1 MAGENVVVG
10 RVIACQKNIEG
21 NKKMA
26 RKTPLEKIRNI
37 GIAAHIDAGKTT
49 TTERILFYTGKTHKL
64 GEVHDGAA
72 VTDFMEQER
81 ERGITIQ
88 SAAVTAEWKGHQIN
102 IIDTPGHVDFT
113 IEVER
118 SLRVLDGVVAVFCA
132 VGGVQ
137 SQSETVWRQA
147 NRYEVPRMVFVN
159 KMDRTGADF
168 FRVVNQIKTRLGG
181 NAVPIQLPIGAEDK
195 FTGLVDL
202 MTMKAEIYT
211 NDLGTEIKEEEIPAE
226 LQAKAKEMRDEMV
239 EAIAGEDDTL
249 MEKYFEDP
257 DSITVEEL
265 KAGLRKAVCNNR
277 IVPVTCG
284 TAFKNKGVQLLLNNV
299 VDYMPSP
306 VDVKA
311 IEGELEDGT
320 KVERHSSD
328 EEPFSALAFKVMTD
342 PFVGRLTFL
351 RVYSGVIT
359 SGSYV
364 LNATNGKKERIA
376 RLVRMY
382 ADQRLEENEVYAGD
396 ICAAVGLKDTT
407 TGDTLC
413 DEKAPIILEKMTFPE
428 PVISVA
434 IEPKTKADQDK
445 MGIALQK
452 LAEEDPS
459 FRVKSDAETGQTIIS
474 GMGELHLDI
483 IVDRMLRE
491 FKVEANI
498 GKPQVAYR
506 ETIRGNADQDS
517 KFIRQSGGKGQYGH
531 CKVRISP
538 AEENAG
544 FVFENKIVGGA
555 IPKEYIEPAR
565 KGMEEA
571 LEGGILA
578 GYPMIDVKVELYDG
592 SYHEVDSSEMAF
604 KIAGSM
610 AIKEGCKK
618 ASPCILEPMMKVEI
632 EIPDEFTGTI
642 IGDISRRRGRVEG
655 QEPLGNTGNVI
666 VRAIVPLA
674 NMFGYATDLRSN
686 TQGRGTFSME
696 FQKYEQVPANV
707 EKEIIEKAGATA
719 KA

>member
-1 MAGENVVVG
+1 MG
-10 RVIACQKNIEG
+10 RQ
-21 NKKMA
+21 
-26 RKTPLEKIRNI
+26 TPLERVRNI

-49 TTERILFYTGKTHKL
+49 TTERILFYTGKTHKI

-72 VTDFMEQER
+72 VTDFMDQER

-88 SAAVTAEWKGHQIN
+88 SAAVTAYWKDHQIN
-102 IIDTPGHVDFT
+102 VIDTPGHVDFT

-168 FRVVNQIKTRLGG
+168 FRVAEQIKTRLGA
-181 NAVPIQLPIGAEDK
+181 NAVPIQLPIGAEDN
-195 FTGLVDL
+195 FRGLVDL

-211 NDLGTEIKEEEIPAE
+211 NDLGTEIKEEDIPAE

-239 EAIAGEDDTL
+239 EAIAGEDDLL

-257 DSITVEEL
+257 DSITVDEL
-265 KAGLRKAVCNNR
+265 KAGLRRAVCANK

-284 TAFKNKGVQLLLNNV
+284 TAFKNKGVQLLLDNV
-299 VDYMPSP
+299 VAYMPSP
-306 VDVKA
+306 LDVKA

-320 KVERHSSD
+320 KVERHSTED
-328 EEPFSALAFKVMTD
+328 EPFSALSFKVMTD
-342 PFVGRLTFL
+342 PYVGRLTFL
-351 RVYSGVIT
+351 RVYSGKLT

-364 LNATNGKKERIA
+364 LNSTTGKKERIS
-376 RLVRMY
+376 RLVQMY
-382 ADQRLEENEVYAGD
+382 ADQRNEITEVYAGD

-413 DEKAPIILEKMTFPE
+413 DEANPIILERMTFPE

-459 FRVKSDAETGQTIIS
+459 FRVKSDTETGQTIIS

-506 ETIRGNADQDS
+506 ETIRGTADQDS
-517 KFIRQSGGKGQYGH
+517 KFVRQSGGKGQYGH
-531 CKVRISP
+531 VKIKISP
-538 AEENAG
+538 AEENKG

-578 GYPMIDVKVELYDG
+578 GYPMIDVAVELYDG

-618 ASPCILEPMMKVEI
+618 AQPCILEPMMKVEI

-642 IGDISRRRGRVEG
+642 IGDISRRRGRIEG

-707 EKEIIEKAGATA
+707 EKEIIEKAG
-719 KA
+719 KAS

>member
-1 MAGENVVVG
+1 MP
-10 RVIACQKNIEG
+10 
-21 NKKMA
+21 

-49 TTERILFYTGKTHKL
+49 TTERILFYTGKTHKF

-72 VTDFMEQER
+72 VTDFMDQER

-88 SAAVTAEWKGHQIN
+88 SAAVTATWKGHQLN

-113 IEVER
+113 VEVER
-118 SLRVLDGVVAVFCA
+118 SLRVLDGEVAVFCA

-147 NRYEVPRMVFVN
+147 NRYEVPRIVFVN

-168 FRVVNQIKTRLGG
+168 YRVLNQIRDRLRA
-181 NAVPIQLPIGAEDK
+181 NAFAIQLPIGAEDK
-195 FTGLVDL
+195 MQGIIDL
-202 MTMKAEIYT
+202 IEMKAEVYRD
-211 NDLGTEIKEEEIPAE
+211 DLGKQIDIFDVDTCDEISQELKDKAHQYREE
-226 LQAKAKEMRDEMV
+226 LV
-239 EAIAGEDDTL
+239 EAIAGEDDAL

-257 DSITVEEL
+257 ESITVPEL
-265 KAGLRKAVCNNR
+265 KAVLRKATCANK

-284 TAFKNKGVQLLLNNV
+284 TAFKNKGVQMLLDNV
-299 VDYMPSP
+299 VDYLPSP
-306 VDVKA
+306 IDVKA
-311 IEGELEDGT
+311 IEGEMEDGT
-320 KVERHSSD
+320 KTERHSSD
-328 EEPFSALAFKVMTD
+328 TEPFSALAFKVMTD

-351 RVYSGVIT
+351 RIYSGIIT

-364 LNATNGKKERIA
+364 LNATNNKKERIS

-382 ADQRLEENEVYAGD
+382 ADQRLEEQEVYAGD

-413 DEKAPIILEKMTFPE
+413 DEKAPIILEKMVFPE

-434 IEPKTKADQDK
+434 IEPKTKADQEK

-459 FRVKSDAETGQTIIS
+459 FRVKTDTETGQTIIS

-483 IVDRMLRE
+483 IVDRLLRE
-491 FKVEANI
+491 FKVDANV

-506 ETIRGNADQDS
+506 ETIRGNSEQES
-517 KFIRQSGGKGQYGH
+517 KFQRQSGGKGQYGH
-531 CKVRISP
+531 VKIRISP

-571 LEGGILA
+571 LESGILA
-578 GYPMIDVKVELYDG
+578 GFPMIDVKVELYDG

-610 AIKEGCKK
+610 AIKDGVKK
-618 ASPCILEPMMKVEI
+618 AQPCVLEPMMKVEI
-632 EIPDEFTGTI
+632 EIPDEYTGNI
-642 IGDISRRRGRVEG
+642 IGDIAKRRGRVEG

-666 VRAIVPLA
+666 VRATVPLG

-696 FQKYEQVPANV
+696 FKCYEQVPKNV
-707 EKEIIEKAGATA
+707 EEEIIAKSGA

>member
-1 MAGENVVVG
+1 MCDNLNEAKKYNSDVH
-10 RVIACQKNIEG
+10 NI
-21 NKKMA
+21 KKEKQEMA
-26 RKTPLEKIRNI
+26 RQTPLEKIRNI

-49 TTERILFYTGKTHKL
+49 TTERILFYTGKTHKI
-64 GEVHDGAA
+64 GETHDGAA
-72 VTDFMEQER
+72 VTDFMEQEK

-88 SAAVTAEWKGHQIN
+88 SAAVTASWKGHQIN

-168 FRVVNQIKTRLGG
+168 YRVVDQIKTRLGA

-195 FTGLVDL
+195 FNGLIDL

-211 NDLGTEIKEEEIPAE
+211 NDLGTDIKEEDIPADMME
-226 LQAKAKEMRDEMV
+226 KAQQYHDAMV
-239 EAIAGEDDTL
+239 EAIASEDDAL

-257 DSITVEEL
+257 ASITIDEL
-265 KAGLRKAVCNNR
+265 KAVLRKAVCDNK

-284 TAFKNKGVQLLLNNV
+284 TAFKNKGVQLLLNAV

-320 KVERHSSD
+320 KTERHSSD
-328 EEPFSALAFKVMTD
+328 TEPFSALAFKVMTD
-342 PFVGRLTFL
+342 PYVGRLTFL

-359 SGSYV
+359 AGSYV

-382 ADQRLEENEVYAGD
+382 ADQRLEEQEVYAGD

-413 DEKAPIILEKMTFPE
+413 DEKAPIILERMTFPE

-459 FRVKSDAETGQTIIS
+459 FRVKSDTETGQTIIS

-531 CKVRISP
+531 VKVRISP

-578 GYPMIDVKVELYDG
+578 GFPMIDVKVELYDG

-610 AIKEGCKK
+610 AIKDGCRK
-618 ASPCILEPMMKVEI
+618 AQPCILEPMMKVEI

-642 IGDISRRRGRVEG
+642 IGDISRRRGRIEG
-655 QEPLGNTGNVI
+655 QEPQGNTGNVI

-696 FQKYEQVPANV
+696 FQKYEQVPGNV
-707 EKEIIEKAGATA
+707 EKEIIEKSGSS

>member
-1 MAGENVVVG
+1 
-10 RVIACQKNIEG
+10 
-21 NKKMA
+21 MA
-26 RKTPLEKIRNI
+26 RQTPLEKIRNI

-49 TTERILFYTGKTHKL
+49 TTERILFYTGKTHKI
-64 GEVHDGAA
+64 GETHDGAA
-72 VTDFMEQER
+72 VTDFMEQEK

-88 SAAVTAEWKGHQIN
+88 SAAVTATWKGHQIN

-168 FRVVNQIKTRLGG
+168 YRVVDQIKNRLGA
-181 NAVPIQLPIGAEDK
+181 NAVPIQLPIGSEDK
-195 FTGLVDL
+195 FNGLIDL
-202 MTMKAEIYT
+202 MTMRAEIYT
-211 NDLGTEIKEEEIPAE
+211 NDLGTDIKEEDIPAVMME
-226 LQAKAKEMRDEMV
+226 KAQQYHDAMV
-239 EAIAGEDDTL
+239 EAIASEDDAL

-257 DSITVEEL
+257 ESITVDEL
-265 KAGLRKAVCNNR
+265 KAVLRKAVCENK

-284 TAFKNKGVQLLLNNV
+284 TAFKNKGVQLLLNAV

-320 KVERHSSD
+320 KTERHSSD
-328 EEPFSALAFKVMTD
+328 SEPFSALAFKVMTD
-342 PFVGRLTFL
+342 PYVGRLTFL

-359 SGSYV
+359 AGSYV

-382 ADQRLEENEVYAGD
+382 ADQRIEEQEVYAGD

-413 DEKAPIILEKMTFPE
+413 DEKAPIILERMTFPE

-459 FRVKSDAETGQTIIS
+459 FRVKSDTETGQTIIS

-531 CKVRISP
+531 VKVRISP

-555 IPKEYIEPAR
+555 IPREYIEPAR

-578 GYPMIDVKVELYDG
+578 GFPMIDVKVELYDG

-610 AIKEGCKK
+610 AIKEGCRK
-618 ASPCILEPMMKVEI
+618 AQPCILEPMMKVEI

-655 QEPLGNTGNVI
+655 QEPQGNTGNVI
-666 VRAIVPLA
+666 VRALVPLA

-696 FQKYEQVPANV
+696 FHNYEQVPANI
-707 EKEIIEKAGATA
+707 EKEIIEKSGAA